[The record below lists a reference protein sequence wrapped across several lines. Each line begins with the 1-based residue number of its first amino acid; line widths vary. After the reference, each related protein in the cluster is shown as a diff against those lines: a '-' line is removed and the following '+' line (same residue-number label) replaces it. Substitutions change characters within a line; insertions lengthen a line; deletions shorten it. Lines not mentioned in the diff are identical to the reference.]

1 MFLCYLIANGESRTY
16 IGYTND
22 FKKRIRQHNGE
33 LSGGAKYTTAHKG
46 TTGWEPVALITGIE
60 DKSTCL
66 SLEWR
71 MKKRRNSKG
80 KLKPSSG
87 IDARLKNI
95 FEIIEEDK
103 ISNKSPA
110 PSEIPLISIIIN
122 KKFEGKLE
130 KLVDLNEFFINNSV
144 SNLSLEFKE
153 NSEIITI
160 ENSEY

>member
-1 MFLCYLIANGESRTY
+1 MFLCYLITNSESRTY

-46 TTGWEPVALITGIE
+46 ISGWEPVALITGIE

-71 MKKRRNSKG
+71 MKKKRNSKG

-103 ISNKSPA
+103 ITS
-110 PSEIPLISIIIN
+110 
-122 KKFEGKLE
+122 
-130 KLVDLNEFFINNSV
+130 NSV
-144 SNLSLEFKE
+144 PVSSLE
-153 NSEIITI
+153 NITI
-160 ENSEY
+160 IVNITITIILILLY